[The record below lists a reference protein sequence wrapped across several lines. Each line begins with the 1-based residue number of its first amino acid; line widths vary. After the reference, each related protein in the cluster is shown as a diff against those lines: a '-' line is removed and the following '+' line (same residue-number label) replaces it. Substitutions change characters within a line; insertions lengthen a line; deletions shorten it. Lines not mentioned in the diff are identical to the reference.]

1 MMLFSL
7 SIKNMKK
14 SIKDYGIYFFTLVIG
29 VAIFY
34 VFNSLETQTVME
46 QLSESTKSIIILM
59 TRTLEIVSVFVAAV
73 LGFLMVYANRFL
85 IRRRK
90 KEFGVY
96 LLLGMGKG
104 AVSRIL
110 FFETVFIGVIS
121 LAVGLCIGVFGAQLA
136 SIAVANMFQVDM
148 SRFTFTF
155 SSYAFGKTILYFS
168 IMYVIV
174 MIFNTVSVRRS
185 RPIELLQSGR
195 KNEELKMKNTTICTI
210 VFLIAVLVLGHAY
223 WQVTGG
229 IEEMQYADALITP
242 ILEGIVATFLIFWSL
257 SGLLLKF
264 VMNTKGIYFRALHS
278 FTLRQLHSKIHT
290 MVFSMTVTCLML
302 FLTICVLS
310 AGLALN
316 ETAKREVEE
325 NVPKDIQITAPGED
339 VETKIQ
345 EAGADLALLEA
356 PTTIRIYENGL
367 TMGDTLSASVKKE
380 FPMLAYGTKEEFV
393 PLSEYNHLAEQ
404 TGQTTYELEEN
415 QYVLLASFEQMA
427 EVRNRSLQEGV
438 PVTIDGKVYEPKYDA
453 CQNGYVYM
461 TGSRINTGI
470 YIVPDD
476 TVKQMTCVFSTL
488 TADYNVPQKEKKE
501 TEKAFLDKLYAVN
514 EVVEKNALSQLETT
528 TDAAYIFEISTK
540 IIHMESSAGLGTIV
554 TFIGIYL
561 GIIFLISSAAV
572 LALKELSDHLDN
584 KVRYEMLRK
593 IGVDE
598 KMIHHSMLQQTAIF
612 FGLPLLLAMIHSV
625 FGIQFAQFLLGT
637 VGYVNMGSSL
647 FPTAGVI
654 VLIYGG
660 YFLIT
665 YMTEKRMMRED

>member
-46 QLSESTKSIIILM
+46 QLSESTKSIITLM

-96 LLLGMGKG
+96 FLLGMGKG
-104 AVSRIL
+104 GVSRIL

-136 SIAVANMFQVDM
+136 SITVANMFQVDM

-155 SSYAFGKTILYFS
+155 SPDAFRKTILYFS
-168 IMYVIV
+168 MMYFIV

-195 KNEELKMKNTTICTI
+195 KNEELKMKNTTSCTI

-229 IEEMQYADALITP
+229 VEKLQYADALIVP
-242 ILEGIVATFLIFWSL
+242 ILEGTVATFLIFWSL

-264 VMNTKGIYFRALHS
+264 VMNVKQIYFRALHS
-278 FTLRQLHSKIHT
+278 FTLRQLHSKVHT

-310 AGLALN
+310 TGLALN

-325 NVPKDIQITAPGED
+325 NVPKDVQITAPGADIEI
-339 VETKIQ
+339 KLQ
-345 EAGADLALLEA
+345 EAGANLSMLKD
-356 PTTIRIYENGL
+356 PTAVRIYESGL
-367 TMGDTLSASVKKE
+367 TMGDTLSAAVKKE

-393 PLSEYNHLAEQ
+393 PLSEYNRFAEQ
-404 TGQTTYELEEN
+404 TGQKTYELEEH

-427 EVRNRSLQEGV
+427 EVRNRSIQEGV
-438 PVTIDGKVYEPKYDA
+438 PLMIGENVYEPKYDT

-461 TGSRINTGI
+461 AGSRINTGI

-476 TVKQMTCVFSTL
+476 AVKQMTCVFSTL

-514 EVVEKNALSQLETT
+514 ETVEKNALSQLEKTN
-528 TDAAYIFEISTK
+528 AAYIFEISTK
-540 IIHMESSAGLGTIV
+540 IIHMESSAGLGTLV
-554 TFIGIYL
+554 TFVGIYL
-561 GIIFLISSAAV
+561 GMIFLISSAAV

-598 KMIHHSMLQQTAIF
+598 KMIHHSMLEQTAIF

-637 VGYVNMGSSL
+637 VGYVSMGSSL
-647 FPTAGVI
+647 FLTAGVI

-660 YFLIT
+660 YFLLT
-665 YMTEKRMMRED
+665 YQTEKRMIREE

>member
-73 LGFLMVYANRFL
+73 IGFLMVYANRFL

-155 SSYAFGKTILYFS
+155 SPDAFGKTILYFS

-229 IEEMQYADALITP
+229 VEEMQYADAFITP

-264 VMNTKGIYFRALHS
+264 VMNAKRIYFRALHS

-316 ETAKREVEE
+316 ETVKREVEE
-325 NVPKDIQITAPGED
+325 NVPKDVQITAPGAD

-345 EAGADLALLEA
+345 KAGADLTLLKE
-356 PTTIRIYENGL
+356 PTTVRIYENGL
-367 TMGDTLSASVKKE
+367 TMGDTLSDSVKKE
-380 FPMLAYGTKEEFV
+380 FPMLAYEMKEEFV
-393 PLSEYNHLAEQ
+393 PLSEYNRLAEQ
-404 TGQTTYELEEN
+404 TGQKTYELEEN

-427 EVRNRSLQEGV
+427 AVRNRSIQEGI
-438 PVTIDGKVYEPKYDA
+438 PVTIDGKVYESKYDV
-453 CQNGYVYM
+453 CQNGYVGM
-461 TGSRINTGI
+461 AGSRINTGI
-470 YIVPDD
+470 YIVPDEA
-476 TVKQMTCVFSTL
+476 VKNMTCVFSVL

-647 FPTAGVI
+647 FLTAGVI

-665 YMTEKRMMRED
+665 YMTEKRMLRED